1 MIEDKKSDR
10 RYKKKRR
17 LKGYW
22 KFLAIYSGVLAGL
35 IVIGLIWVYGLL
47 GAYEKG
53 MPDVAMD
60 NIIRTQFSSENIDNL
75 VNQNAGEVSPYEDVD
90 NVRKYLENTVNGNLT
105 FARKSGEYTN
115 DSPVYLVK
123 SDDKNI
129 AKVSLKE
136 TGKNRRG
143 FSVWAVDAVTFGEF
157 LGKDNAIT
165 ITAPSD
171 AVVTINGKQAG
182 EDIIRKQDVPVEIAK
197 NVGDYVKV
205 PCNNVYRIE
214 GLMAEPEITAVL
226 NGRQLELKKDDN
238 ADGTYTAA
246 YPSDDEL
253 LAGQSDNIKNINIEY
268 GLSLIH
274 I

>member
-182 EDIIRKQDVPVEIAK
+182 EDIMLRFRVIMSTGLRDLWLS
-197 NVGDYVKV
+197 
-205 PCNNVYRIE
+205 RRLRLF
-214 GLMAEPEITAVL
+214 LMAGSSNLRKMIVL
-226 NGRQLELKKDDN
+226 MEHIRQHILQMMNSLQARVTILRILILN
-238 ADGTYTAA
+238 MV
-246 YPSDDEL
+246 
-253 LAGQSDNIKNINIEY
+253 NI
-268 GLSLIH
+268 SLIREALH
-274 I
+274 VLRVI